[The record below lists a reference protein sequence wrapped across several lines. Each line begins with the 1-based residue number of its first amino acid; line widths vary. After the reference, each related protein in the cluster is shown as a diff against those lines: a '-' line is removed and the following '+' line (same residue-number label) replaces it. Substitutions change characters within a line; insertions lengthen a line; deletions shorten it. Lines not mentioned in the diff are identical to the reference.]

1 MASVGFV
8 SNYLAKKLLDHVYG
22 ATVYT
27 APVTAYIGLLKG
39 ELWQA
44 SHAYSSGDIVVATN
58 FPTTA
63 KVFKCTTAGTS
74 AASEPSFSGV
84 SAGGT
89 IADGGVTWTEQTS
102 AMIGG
107 TISEMGTGTWT
118 DYARKAVTNN
128 TSNYPNSSGTTTG
141 VKTPATQTFTAS
153 ATVSAGS
160 VGIIGFVYFDASSGG
175 NILHGGLFASF
186 QTVSNGA
193 SITFTSPNVT
203 ITSGNSVFA

>member
-22 ATVYT
+22 ATAYT

-44 SHAYSSGDIVVATN
+44 SHAYSSGDIAVATN

-63 KVFKCTTAGTS
+63 KVFKCTTGGTS
-74 AASEPSFSGV
+74 AGSEPTFSGV
-84 SAGGT
+84 AAGGT
-89 IADGGVTWTEQTS
+89 IADGGVTWTEQTN
-102 AMIGG
+102 AIVGG
-107 TISEMGTGTWT
+107 TVTEMGTGTWT
-118 DYARKAVTNN
+118 DYARKSVTNN
-128 TSNYPNSSGTTTG
+128 TSNFPNATGSVTG

-153 ATVSAGS
+153 ATVTSGS
-160 VGIIGFVYFDASSGG
+160 LGIIGFVYFDASSGG

-186 QTVSNGA
+186 QAVSNGA
-193 SITFTSPNVT
+193 SVTFTSPNVT
-203 ITSGNSVFA
+203 ITSGNAAFA